1 MIITIC
7 LVLITITLVF
17 GAESTRALLVTL
29 LILGLSGLV
38 IVVGLGL
45 VVLITGLIV
54 GLFDAIPDYI
64 WTSLGHLV
72 FICWLIWVVIVYL
85 NMRQP
90 WGITREQN
98 DGQIVAVLVTFVLL
112 GVGVFFWLK
121 FVA

>member
-7 LVLITITLVF
+7 LVLITITLIF
-17 GAESTRALLVTL
+17 GAESTKSLLATL
-29 LILGLSGLV
+29 LILGLCGLG

-45 VVLITGLIV
+45 VVLIV
-54 GLFDAIPDYI
+54 GLFLAIPDYI

-72 FICWLIWVVIVYL
+72 FIGWLIWVVIVYL